1 MFNVTYRW
9 LVSGLPEFKQPV
21 GRPASGLGLEF
32 IDGTGEKSI
41 VYR

>member
-1 MFNVTYRW
+1 MFYVSYRW
-9 LVSGLPEFKQPV
+9 LVSGLPEFKEPDS
-21 GRPASGLGLEF
+21 RLASSSGLKF